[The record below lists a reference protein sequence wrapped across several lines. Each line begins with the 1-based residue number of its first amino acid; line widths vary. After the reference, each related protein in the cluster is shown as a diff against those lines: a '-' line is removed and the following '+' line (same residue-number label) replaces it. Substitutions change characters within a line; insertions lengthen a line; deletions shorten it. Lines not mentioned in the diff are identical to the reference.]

1 MLVHTRDTNENVAME
16 ACEFWLTL
24 AEQTEICK
32 ESLGPFLP
40 RLIFFI
46 SFFGRYFKLPLF
58 SFFSLIPILLDGMK
72 YSKDDIALLKADIE
86 DENVPDKDSEI
97 RPWFPK
103 GKSHMVGGNVQVE
116 EESDDEDE
124 LREEVLSDWNL
135 RK

>member
-1 MLVHTRDTNENVAME
+1 
-16 ACEFWLTL
+16 
-24 AEQTEICK
+24 
-32 ESLGPFLP
+32 
-40 RLIFFI
+40 
-46 SFFGRYFKLPLF
+46 
-58 SFFSLIPILLDGMK
+58 MK